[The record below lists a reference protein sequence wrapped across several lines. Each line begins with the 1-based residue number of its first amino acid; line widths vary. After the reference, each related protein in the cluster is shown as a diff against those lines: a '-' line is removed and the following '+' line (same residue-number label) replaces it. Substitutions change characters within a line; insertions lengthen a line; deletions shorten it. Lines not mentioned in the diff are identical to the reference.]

1 MTDGTTPPTA
11 MPIACRL
18 TTPELRAREQVV
30 QREVV
35 AGVQETRE
43 LADGYALRFPGD
55 AAWLDTLAEFIR
67 FERECCPF
75 FTFELRC
82 EPQHGP
88 LWLHLRGPEGVKE
101 FVATL
106 LALPNAPPDTLM
118 HRDE

>member
-1 MTDGTTPPTA
+1 MTDEVIALAEP
-11 MPIACRL
+11 PIACSL
-18 TTPELRAREQVV
+18 TTPELRAREQVI

-35 AGVQETRE
+35 GGVRETRE

-55 AAWLDTLAEFIR
+55 PAWLDTLAEFIR

-82 EPQHGP
+82 EPQCGP
-88 LWLHLRGPEGVKE
+88 LWLQLRGPEGVKE

-106 LALPNAPPDTLM
+106 LALPSPTGTATG
-118 HRDE
+118 RSE

>member
-1 MTDGTTPPTA
+1 MIDEATTPTEV
-11 MPIACRL
+11 PIACSL

-55 AAWLDTLAEFIR
+55 PAWLDKLAEFIR

-106 LALPNAPPDTLM
+106 LALPSAHPDTPM
-118 HRDE
+118 SRDE

>member
-1 MTDGTTPPTA
+1 MTDEDTA
-11 MPIACRL
+11 LADLPIACSL

-35 AGVQETRE
+35 GGVQETRE

-55 AAWLDTLAEFIR
+55 PAWLDTLTEFIR

-88 LWLHLRGPEGVKE
+88 LWLQLRGPEGVKE

-106 LALPNAPPDTLM
+106 LALPGTSGTVTG
-118 HRDE
+118 HGE

>member
-1 MTDGTTPPTA
+1 MIDESTTPA
-11 MPIACRL
+11 EVPIACSL

-35 AGVQETRE
+35 AVVQETRD

-55 AAWLDTLAEFIR
+55 AAWLNTLAEFIR

-75 FTFELRC
+75 FTFELHC

-88 LWLHLRGPEGVKE
+88 LWLHLRGPEGVKK

-106 LALPNAPPDTLM
+106 LALQSAYTDT
-118 HRDE
+118 R